1 MPEAESKGWFKGW
14 FKSWFN
20 GAKLVL
26 AMLAQA
32 IDRFAGPVSTG
43 ALGGLKPP
51 RPTVA
56 RYYERLRKTP
66 LAI

>member
-1 MPEAESKGWFKGW
+1 MATLDDCLIPQAESKG
-14 FKSWFN
+14 WFN

-56 RYYERLRKTP
+56 RYYERFRKTP

>member
-1 MPEAESKGWFKGW
+1 LDRCLIPKAESKD
-14 FKSWFN
+14 WFN

-32 IDRFAGPVSTG
+32 IDRFAGSVATVV
-43 ALGGLKPP
+43 LGGRKPP